1 MVLHDTR
8 RSAARLVGE
17 AARVAAA
24 EMILT
29 DFEVRLMAENARMA
43 LEIARLER
51 YVAELREGLDALLQ
65 PASSELLPKNSA
77 HPSRRQ

>member
-1 MVLHDTR
+1 M
-8 RSAARLVGE
+8 
-17 AARVAAA
+17 
-24 EMILT
+24 T
-29 DFEVRLMAENARMA
+29 DFEVRLMAENARLQ

-77 HPSRRQ
+77 HPSRQRCKADLTTVTPKTTKSLIT